1 MALIPWKNKSDQS
14 PDGGLSPMTEFRH
27 EMNRLFD
34 TFWREPFGSLGE
46 SFNSLSRWAPTLD
59 VAETEKTVTVRAEVP
74 GVDPNEIDITVTGDR
89 LTISGEKKETS
100 ERKEKDYFHRES
112 RYGSFSR
119 TVQLP
124 AGVDPQQVSAEYDSG
139 VLTVTLQKTPGAVA
153 KKIPVK
159 TK

>member
-14 PDGGLSPMTEFRH
+14 PDGGASSMTEFRN

-34 TFWREPFGSLGE
+34 TFFREPFGSLSE
-46 SFNSLSRWAPTLD
+46 SFSSLGRWAPTVD
-59 VAETEKTVTVRAEVP
+59 VAETEKCVTVRAELP
-74 GVDPNEIDITVTGDR
+74 GVDPTDLDITVTGDR

-124 AGVDPQQVSAEYDSG
+124 VGVDAQQVTADYDNG
-139 VLTVTLQKTPGAVA
+139 VLTITLQKSPEAVA

>member
-14 PDGGLSPMTEFRH
+14 SDGNLSPMVEFRN

-34 TFWREPFGSLGE
+34 TFLREPFGALSE
-46 SFNSLSRWAPTLD
+46 SFNSLGRWAPTLD
-59 VAETEKTVTVRAEVP
+59 ISENEKSVTVRAELP
-74 GVDPNEIDITVTGDR
+74 GVDPKDLDITVTGDR

-100 ERKEKDYFHRES
+100 ERKDKDYCHRES
-112 RYGSFSR
+112 RYGSFTR

-124 AGVDPQQVSAEYDSG
+124 AGVDPQQVSADYDNG
-139 VLTVTLQKTPGAVA
+139 VLTVTLEKQPGAVA